1 MVIAAILT
9 SRLISDLFCSLF
21 SKDTIILRRAIIRNQ
36 EVDRNMAYSKLGQEN
51 RDIDGE
57 GEGCT

>member
-9 SRLISDLFCSLF
+9 SRLISDLFCILF
-21 SKDTIILRRAIIRNQ
+21 SKDRIILKRAIIWNQ
-36 EVDRNMAYSKLGQEN
+36 EVDRNMAYAKLGQEN
-51 RDIDGE
+51 RDMDGE

>member
-9 SRLISDLFCSLF
+9 SRLISDLFCILF
-21 SKDTIILRRAIIRNQ
+21 SKDTVILRRAIIRNQ
-36 EVDRNMAYSKLGQEN
+36 EVDRNMAYSTLGQEN
-51 RDIDGE
+51 RAIDGE

>member
-9 SRLISDLFCSLF
+9 SRLISDLFCILF
-21 SKDTIILRRAIIRNQ
+21 SKDTVILRRAIIRNQ
-36 EVDRNMAYSKLGQEN
+36 EVDRNMAYAKLGQEN
-51 RDIDGE
+51 RDMDRE